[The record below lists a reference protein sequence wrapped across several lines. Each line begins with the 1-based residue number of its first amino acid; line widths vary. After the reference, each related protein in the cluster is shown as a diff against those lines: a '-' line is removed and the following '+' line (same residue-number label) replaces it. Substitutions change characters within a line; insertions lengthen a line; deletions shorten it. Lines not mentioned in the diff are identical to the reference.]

1 MKTVILVGTAVV
13 LLGVNPA
20 GADIP
25 KKADVPR
32 YIKQLQTSP
41 SAKTRAAAAEA
52 LGHRGAIR
60 KADVTA
66 AIDPLITALKKDKD
80 ASVRKNAAEALGKI
94 APDENAAVKPLIA
107 ALKDKAMSVQI
118 AAANA
123 LGLLGADAEEA
134 LPALREVQ
142 KQVKG
147 DRKKRGLARAAGMA
161 IRSISGKNK

>member
-1 MKTVILVGTAVV
+1 MNQV
-13 LLGVNPA
+13 L
-20 GADIP
+20 
-25 KKADVPR
+25 
-32 YIKQLQTSP
+32 
-41 SAKTRAAAAEA
+41 
-52 LGHRGAIR
+52 AIR
-60 KADVTA
+60 IRPRTLRRAR
-66 AIDPLITALKKDKD
+66 
-80 ASVRKNAAEALGKI
+80 SEALGKI

-123 LGLLGADAEEA
+123 LGLLGTDAEEA
-134 LPALREVQ
+134 LPALRELQ